1 MSLRFV
7 GGSPLDDKRS
17 SDLSVP
23 SGGRDPRIVAAGL
36 WRPPQEQNGQA
47 YRPRFERKEAAM
59 DWNRVEGNWKQV
71 KGAVKQQWGN

>member
-23 SGGRDPRIVAAGL
+23 SGGRDPRIVAATASGTE
-36 WRPPQEQNGQA
+36 WPSIS
-47 YRPRFERKEAAM
+47 FKI
-59 DWNRVEGNWKQV
+59 
-71 KGAVKQQWGN
+71 